1 MAKLSLDEKGISK
14 YLFQLILPFKTKKCT
29 CTISDFNDE
38 DSIQASADDKTNF
51 ESVKVESKS
60 NRLVNGVVE
69 ESEPINVSISARS
82 FNGNNEEKVYNSN
95 SKATIQKKVIE
106 YVEESEEDVDEEE
119 EEEEPANPAN
129 DNDGSPK
136 ATNFDF
142 DVRL

>member
-60 NRLVNGVVE
+60 NRLVDGVVE

-119 EEEEPANPAN
+119 EEEEPANPEN
-129 DNDGSPK
+129 GDDGSPK

>member
-60 NRLVNGVVE
+60 TRLVNGVVE
-69 ESEPINVSISARS
+69 ESEHVNVSASVRS
-82 FNGNNEEKVYNSN
+82 FSGNNEEAVDSSN
-95 SKATIQKKVIE
+95 AKATIQKKVIE
-106 YVEESEEDVDEEE
+106 YVEESDEDIDEEE
-119 EEEEPANPAN
+119 EEEELENQAN
-129 DNDGSPK
+129 DDDGSPK